1 MAMINFDDHLQLTDL
16 IYENLGRGNGLLS
29 GELETL
35 IEKHNQIINRL
46 ESELKKQIEH
56 EDELNKEVYGDE

>member
-1 MAMINFDDHLQLTDL
+1 MRINFEAHLQLTDL
-16 IYENLGRGNGLLS
+16 IYENLGLGNGLLS

-56 EDELNKEVYGDE
+56 EDELNKEVCGE